1 MIVRLSGGLGNQLF
15 QLGAALY
22 LSNLRGY
29 SGIYLDVDYLGLYSV
44 PRELELYKIL
54 NIDNV
59 VKIRS
64 NIVSRL
70 RLPVH
75 FSLNVGFWPF
85 ISDSNFVT
93 ILNYR
98 KRVPVIL
105 DGYFQSCLS
114 QNDFDSILS
123 LLKMHLINK
132 CYASDNVCVVHV
144 RGSDFIA
151 LGWDSLASKEYYI
164 KAINI
169 MRDKY
174 KIQEY
179 IVVTDDKEYAESL
192 LSGFNCKITI
202 KSEDM
207 LSDFNTIS
215 SYKMRILSA
224 STFALWASALGNNA
238 IGGAVF
244 SPALFTPG
252 VVRGFKLPNEV
263 CF

>member
-98 KRVPVIL
+98 KRE
-105 DGYFQSCLS
+105 G
-114 QNDFDSILS
+114 
-123 LLKMHLINK
+123 
-132 CYASDNVCVVHV
+132 VV
-144 RGSDFIA
+144 
-151 LGWDSLASKEYYI
+151 
-164 KAINI
+164 
-169 MRDKY
+169 
-174 KIQEY
+174 
-179 IVVTDDKEYAESL
+179 
-192 LSGFNCKITI
+192 KITI
-202 KSEDM
+202 V
-207 LSDFNTIS
+207 I
-215 SYKMRILSA
+215 YYA
-224 STFALWASALGNNA
+224 
-238 IGGAVF
+238 
-244 SPALFTPG
+244 
-252 VVRGFKLPNEV
+252 
-263 CF
+263 